1 MSTRDTSSLSTPF
14 NPDPSISH
22 LNESLEGI
30 PRYLFRV
37 SDPSALGI
45 TTETEVCSEA
55 ARISPEHLRDLYQLP
70 SQQAAQLLNTH
81 LWGNCSDSG
90 LDRCNLVS
98 WTSSLLVALQLGFFC
113 HGRSWNP
120 QELSEIKVLVIDTR
134 QFDSRVFARD
144 LQAIAAFKDES
155 EVGTKLRLL
164 YEWRSSGR
172 FYPAEYLSQGKLI
185 ISPEKSCQVSMQEL
199 VNRGIRNVC
208 SGLGNDAHWDTW
220 AIRIRNLRT
229 ELKSQSPPIR
239 STEVQ
244 AAINVAKAFGHFEIP
259 GVIML
264 LSLTPCDLSSGGA
277 AIVEMLLGA
286 YSKQAVIRH
295 VSFPWFIPGA
305 DSERL
310 PELERWRVLS
320 DRIGRHLT
328 LNIDQL
334 ALNIDQLRRESE
346 GGDSGHGQADDLA
359 SGFAGLAIQSDDVS

>member
-1 MSTRDTSSLSTPF
+1 MSTRDTPSFSTPF
-14 NPDPSISH
+14 NPDPSNSH

-70 SQQAAQLLNTH
+70 SQQAAQPLNTH

-120 QELSEIKVLVIDTR
+120 QELSEIKVLMIDTR

-144 LQAIAAFKDES
+144 LQAIAAFKDVS
-155 EVGTKLRLL
+155 EAGTKLRLL

-208 SGLGNDAHWDTW
+208 SGLGNDAHWDKW
-220 AIRIRNLRT
+220 AIRIRDLRT

-277 AIVEMLLGA
+277 AIVDMLLRA
-286 YSKQAVIRH
+286 YSGPFSEQAVIRH
-295 VSFPWFIPGA
+295 VCFPWFIPGA

-328 LNIDQL
+328 
-334 ALNIDQLRRESE
+334 LNIDQLRRESE

>member
-1 MSTRDTSSLSTPF
+1 MSTHDTPSFSTPF
-14 NPDPSISH
+14 NPTPFNSR
-22 LNESLEGI
+22 LTESLEGI

-37 SDPSALGI
+37 SDPSALG
-45 TTETEVCSEA
+45 TTNQTEVCSEA

-81 LWGNCSDSG
+81 LWGNCSHSG

-113 HGRSWNP
+113 HGRSWEP
-120 QELSEIKVLVIDTR
+120 QELSQIKILMIDTR

-144 LQAIAAFKDES
+144 LQAIAAFKDVS
-155 EVGTKLRLL
+155 EVGTGLRLL

-208 SGLGNDAHWDTW
+208 SGLGNDAYWDQW
-220 AIRIRNLRT
+220 AIRVRDLRA

-239 STEVQ
+239 STDVQ
-244 AAINVAKAFGHFEIP
+244 AAINVAKAFEHFEIP

-277 AIVEMLLGA
+277 AIVDMLLGA
-286 YSKQAVIRH
+286 YSKQAVIQH
-295 VSFPWFIPGA
+295 VSFPWFIAGA
-305 DSERL
+305 DSGRL
-310 PELERWRVLS
+310 PELQRWRVLS
-320 DRIGRHLT
+320 DHIGR
-328 LNIDQL
+328 QL
-334 ALNIDQLRRESE
+334 MLSIDQLRRESE
-346 GGDSGHGQADDLA
+346 GGENEHGGADDLA
-359 SGFAGLAIQSDDVS
+359 KGFAGLAIQSDDVS